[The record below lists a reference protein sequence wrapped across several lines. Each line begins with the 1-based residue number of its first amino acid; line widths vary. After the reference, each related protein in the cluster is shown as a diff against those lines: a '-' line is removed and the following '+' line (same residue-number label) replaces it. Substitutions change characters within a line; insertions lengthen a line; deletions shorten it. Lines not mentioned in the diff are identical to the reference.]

1 MRFKNRAFLL
11 LLVLLVAF
19 ACDPKEDIHPT
30 VEAAQNIKFS
40 QLMPTTAYAT
50 ATSIMVSPNEKYM
63 IFFGAHKPFY
73 SKDGGQTVEEL
84 FVSGNADNIPINISN
99 DGLFV
104 YGGGVYDLDNIRSGS
119 ASNGDATAVTDS
131 GKLVY
136 IQNDGANGKTFF
148 LDDNG
153 TYVSTGVRLEMGE
166 EFYLGTWGEKMGFFD
181 WRNRIIAEFD
191 VSTQTYTQTTLTDMN
206 YSRIYGSGNSRNKV
220 KTAYSYG
227 YFAYA
232 KEGGVIIVTPEKEIR
247 YYDYP
252 EDYRIWQ
259 NTEGGMKLYKD
270 HAYVNIFDRW
280 RVPKMHVTTGD
291 SVEPVDHD
299 FAVCHVGET
308 VYTQGFIENGDRF
321 RGGIIKTENGRQEY
335 LPLDMGYQ
343 YPSGYMFGKT
353 YVIGNYAYAEDKVFD
368 KNSGTYATSPI
379 GEITSILHDGGRTIA
394 YTETGTYTTTN
405 GRDWN
410 LESTNPPAP
419 ELVAKGADGIYHA
432 LTVEIKVYVSPGTQA
447 RTYSAD
453 LKAYTSGN
461 GIDWTEVS
469 GSATNHLGYGP
480 RLISS
485 DGTVYTVD
493 TNAGSIGS
501 AKLSEDYGV
510 TWQGILQGRNLTK
523 DEPLPEGFKTS
534 QFELSSGKFVSI
546 VFEFGGEME
555 ISVCNS
561 STGGCTEQVLE
572 VSFDAADMYTHDE
585 EITLTAND
593 EFVFNTLGGIYIS
606 SPLK

>member
-1 MRFKNRAFLL
+1 MRSLKIILTLSTLALI
-11 LLVLLVAF
+11 AF
-19 ACDPKEDIHPT
+19 ACDPKEDIDPT
-30 VEAAQNIKFS
+30 VEATENIQFT
-40 QLMPTTAYAT
+40 QLMPTTAYAN

-73 SKDGGQTVEEL
+73 SKDGGQTVQEL
-84 FVSGNADNIPINISN
+84 FVYGNADHIPINISN

-104 YGGGVYDLDNIRSGS
+104 YDGGVYDLDNIRSGS
-119 ASNGDATAVTDS
+119 AAIDYATGVTDS

-136 IQNDGANGKTFF
+136 IQNDGSNGKIFYVKE
-148 LDDNG
+148 NG
-153 TYVSTGVRLEMGE
+153 NYVSTGVRLEIDE
-166 EFYLGTWGEKMGFFD
+166 EFYLGTSGEKMGFFD

-191 VSTQTYTQTTLTDMN
+191 VSTKTYTQTTLTDMN
-206 YSRIYGSGNSRNKV
+206 YSRLYGAGNSRTKV

-232 KEGGVIIVTPEKEIR
+232 KEGGVIMVTPEREIL

-252 EDYRIWQ
+252 DDYRIWQ

-280 RVPKMHVTTGD
+280 GNQKVHVVTGN

-299 FAVCHVGET
+299 FAVCHAGDA
-308 VYTQGFIENGDRF
+308 VYTQGFIENSDRF
-321 RGGIIKTENGRQEY
+321 RGGIIKTKNGRQEY

-353 YVIGNYAYAEDKVFD
+353 YVIGDYAFAEDKVFD
-368 KNSGTYATSPI
+368 TKSGKYTTSPT
-379 GEITSILHDGGRTIA
+379 GEITSILFDGGRTIA
-394 YTETGTYTTTN
+394 YAESGIYSTMN
-405 GRDWN
+405 GKDWN
-410 LESTNPPAP
+410 LESDSQLAP
-419 ELVAKGADGIYHA
+419 ELVAKGTDGVYHA
-432 LTVEIKVYVSPGTQA
+432 LTVDIKVYVSPGTQA
-447 RTYSAD
+447 STYSVD
-453 LKAYTSGN
+453 LKAYTSSN
-461 GIDWTEVS
+461 AIDWQLVS
-469 GSATNHLGYGP
+469 GSETNHLGYGP

-485 DGTVYTVD
+485 DGVVYTKD

-510 TWQGILQGRNLTK
+510 TWQGLLDGRNLTK
-523 DEPLPEGFKTS
+523 DEPLPDGFKTS

-546 VFEFGGEME
+546 VFEFNGQMG
-555 ISVCNS
+555 ISVCDS
-561 STGGCTEQVLE
+561 STGGCAERTLD
-572 VSFDAADMYTHDE
+572 VSFDASDMYTHDE

-593 EFVFNTLGGIYIS
+593 KFVFNTLEGIYIS
-606 SPLK
+606 NSLK

>member
-1 MRFKNRAFLL
+1 MRIENRTLL
-11 LLVLLVAF
+11 LLFALLLAF
-19 ACDPKEDIHPT
+19 ACDPKEDTDPA
-30 VEAAQNIKFS
+30 VEAAENMKFT

-50 ATSIMVSPNEKYM
+50 ASSIMVSPNERYM

-84 FVSGNADNIPINISN
+84 FVYGNATGHPINISN

-119 ASNGDATAVTDS
+119 AAIHHATGVTDS

-148 LDDNG
+148 IDDNG

-166 EFYLGTWGEKMGFFD
+166 EFYLGTFGEKMGFFD
-181 WRNRIIAEFD
+181 WRNKIIAEFD
-191 VSTQTYTQTTLTDMN
+191 VSTQTYTQTTLTNMD
-206 YSRIYGSGNSRNKV
+206 YKRLYGLGNDRNKV

-232 KEGGVIIVTPEKEIR
+232 KEGGVIIITPEGEIR
-247 YYDYP
+247 YYEYP
-252 EDYRIWQ
+252 EDYRIYR

-270 HAYVNIFDRW
+270 KAYVNIYDRW
-280 RVPKMHVTTGD
+280 GVNQMHLVSGN
-291 SVEPVDHD
+291 SIEPVDNVSAIA
-299 FAVCHVGET
+299 FGEES
-308 VYTQGFIENGDRF
+308 VFTQGFLEGGDRF
-321 RGGIIKTENGRQEY
+321 RGGIIKTVNGQQEY

-343 YPSGYMFGKT
+343 YPGGYMFGKT
-353 YVIGNYAYAEDKVFD
+353 YVIGDYAYAEDKVFSR
-368 KNSGTYATSPI
+368 NSETYATSSM
-379 GEITSILHDGGRTIA
+379 GNITSILHDDGRTIA
-394 YTETGTYTTTN
+394 YAEKGTFTTSN
-405 GRDWN
+405 GKDWN
-410 LESTNPPAP
+410 LESTDPLTP

-432 LTVEIKVYVSPGTQA
+432 LTVEIKVYVSPSTQA
-447 RTYSAD
+447 RSYSAD
-453 LKAYTSGN
+453 LKAYTSNN

-469 GSATNHLGYGP
+469 GSATSHPGYGP

-485 DGTVYTVD
+485 DGTVYTQD

-501 AKLSEDYGV
+501 AKLSDDFGV
-510 TWQGILQGRNLTK
+510 TWQGLLNGMNLTK
-523 DEPLPEGFKTS
+523 NEPLPEGFKTS
-534 QFELSSGKFVSI
+534 HFELGTGKFVSI
-546 VFEFGGEME
+546 VFEFGGEMGV
-555 ISVCNS
+555 SVCDS

-585 EITLTAND
+585 EITHTAND
-593 EFVFNTLGGIYIS
+593 EFVFNTLEGIYIS
-606 SPLK
+606 NPLK